1 MLKSESGVENSDPV
15 EKTHQIT
22 CVAFVH
28 EIIWRLCLLS
38 LSRDRVNKLQLQLT
52 PHFIKKNVHK
62 IHPLYSYLCSVD
74 SWWNWRYDF
83 EYNKRSAVPF
93 PRSWEVHHGTQD
105 RECLE

>member
-52 PHFIKKNVHK
+52 PHFIKKTYIKFTPCIVISVVLTLDETDGMILNTTKGLLFLFHAAEKYTMVRKTVNV
-62 IHPLYSYLCSVD
+62 
-74 SWWNWRYDF
+74 
-83 EYNKRSAVPF
+83 
-93 PRSWEVHHGTQD
+93 
-105 RECLE
+105 